1 MDASIALAPVLVS
14 SSNGRFATLVS
25 MRGTDMSKY
34 GEVAR
39 MAADD
44 ARLGGAPKD
53 AWGRAAERVFP
64 SQSSQDK
71 VCPRCAFLGLAEEGL
86 VVGIPRG
93 KYTNSA
99 DNKRYAI
106 RAVELLREQPHLSDV
121 PGRLWRLVVQE
132 EPNPNKVHNDQ
143 MDVVVSLWKNGDIE
157 RRCGA

>member
-1 MDASIALAPVLVS
+1 
-14 SSNGRFATLVS
+14 
-25 MRGTDMSKY
+25 MSKY
-34 GEVAR
+34 GKVAG

-64 SQSSQDK
+64 NQKPSQDK
-71 VCPRCAFLGLAEEGL
+71 SCPRCAFLGLAEEGL

-93 KYTNSA
+93 KYTNSTH
-99 DNKRYAI
+99 NKRYAI

-121 PGRLWRLVVQE
+121 PRSLWRLVVQE

-143 MDVVVSLWKNGDIE
+143 MDVVVSLWKNGDME
-157 RRCGA
+157 RGDGVEPPI